1 MPKTSSIGCL
11 LICQQKK
18 IDFAPNPTHTWFM
31 AYTVQQAKAQLDQL
45 MQEAE
50 EGQTVVISRDDKPA
64 VQLVLVEQPAK
75 RQRPLGKYAGQC
87 QYSDDIFKP
96 LETDEELR
104 EYGFDILVDAK
115 VLDEPAA

>member
-1 MPKTSSIGCL
+1 M
-11 LICQQKK
+11 
-18 IDFAPNPTHTWFM
+18 AAHTLSM

-45 MQEAE
+45 LQEAE
-50 EGQTVVISRDDKPA
+50 EGKTVVISRDAKPA
-64 VQLVLVEQPAK
+64 VRLVLVEQPAK
-75 RQRPLGKYAGQC
+75 KKRVPGKYAGLC

-104 EYGFDILVDAK
+104 EYGFDILADAK

>member
-1 MPKTSSIGCL
+1 
-11 LICQQKK
+11 
-18 IDFAPNPTHTWFM
+18 M

-45 MQEAE
+45 LQEAE

-64 VQLVLVEQPAK
+64 VQLVLVQQPAK
-75 RQRPLGKYAGQC
+75 QPRVPGKYAGQF

-115 VLDEPAA
+115 LEDAKKPDERVA

>member
-1 MPKTSSIGCL
+1 
-11 LICQQKK
+11 
-18 IDFAPNPTHTWFM
+18 M
-31 AYTVQQAKAQLDQL
+31 AYTVQQAKTQLDQL
-45 MQEAE
+45 LQQAE
-50 EGQTVVISRDDKPA
+50 EGQTVVISRDGKPA
-64 VQLVLVEQPAK
+64 VQLVLVEQPAQ

>member
-1 MPKTSSIGCL
+1 
-11 LICQQKK
+11 
-18 IDFAPNPTHTWFM
+18 M
-31 AYTVQQAKAQLDQL
+31 AYTVQQAKSQLDQL
-45 MQEAE
+45 LQEAE
-50 EGQTVVISRDDKPA
+50 EGKTVVIASDAKPA
-64 VQLVLVEQPAK
+64 VRLVLVEQPVK
-75 RQRPLGKYAGQC
+75 RTRPLGKYAGLC